1 MSLPLSTNVGK
12 IMPVPVTL
20 LPPPPPRAAPPLFEM
35 AKKRHKKSPP
45 PPPRPAPPPPPSSPG
60 SPPPSIDKKWFV
72 ALNVRGCGVKW
83 WGQPGS
89 RSFAGARAAGGPVV
103 LKRVCGLQMQ
113 VRERGV
119 VNARYARAGRPRVML
134 RQRGKDVECSSG
146 EIRTIEFLSE
156 CRCLIWFKNSRL
168 GLLYEK
174 VQGEPDPI

>member
-12 IMPVPVTL
+12 IMPVPVTQFAPS
-20 LPPPPPRAAPPLFEM
+20 LPVIQIKESPPS
-35 AKKRHKKSPP
+35 RHKKSP
-45 PPPRPAPPPPPSSPG
+45 G
-60 SPPPSIDKKWFV
+60 SVHKKWFV
-72 ALNVRGCGVKW
+72 ALNVRGCVVKW
-83 WGQPGS
+83 WGQAVTASGGA
-89 RSFAGARAAGGPVV
+89 FAGARAVV
-103 LKRVCGLQMQ
+103 LKRVCRLSC
-113 VRERGV
+113 
-119 VNARYARAGRPRVML
+119 ASHGRPRPRVTL

>member
-12 IMPVPVTL
+12 IMPVPVAL
-20 LPPPPPRAAPPLFEM
+20 LPPRRPAAPPPLFEM
-35 AKKRHKKSPP
+35 AKKRQK
-45 PPPRPAPPPPPSSPG
+45 RC
-60 SPPPSIDKKWFV
+60 DKKWFV
-72 ALNVRGCGVKW
+72 ALNVRGCVVKW
-83 WGQPGS
+83 WAQP
-89 RSFAGARAAGGPVV
+89 RSARGVVV
-103 LKRVCGLQMQ
+103 LKRVCGLTCRVRGQ
-113 VRERGV
+113 VAKHRECLT
-119 VNARYARAGRPRVML
+119 L

>member
-1 MSLPLSTNVGK
+1 
-12 IMPVPVTL
+12 MPVPVTL
-20 LPPPPPRAAPPLFEM
+20 LPPPRRRSPPPLFEM
-35 AKKRHKKSPP
+35 AKKGQKKAQK
-45 PPPRPAPPPPPSSPG
+45 R
-60 SPPPSIDKKWFV
+60 IDKKWFV

-83 WGQPGS
+83 WGQAVTASGGA
-89 RSFAGARAAGGPVV
+89 FAGAAQPVQVPVV
-103 LKRVCGLQMQ
+103 LKRVCGLTCRVRGQ
-113 VRERGV
+113 VAKHRERLT
-119 VNARYARAGRPRVML
+119 L